1 MASPAPSAPALER
14 VSATRVRLAGRELVA
29 FAGCDYLGLAHHPE
43 VVAALQSESARSGI
57 SAGASPTTT
66 GLHPAHEELERALAQ
81 FLGVEAVLLTAD
93 GYLSNLVAAQALAP
107 DCPRALVDRES
118 HVSVRDAVRAAGFD
132 CAEYAELAALRTLL
146 ARGAPS
152 AIFTDGVFP
161 SQRRRADV
169 AELVTLL
176 DRGARALVV
185 DDCHGLGVHGPGGR
199 GSCAGHAHANLLVT
213 GTLSKALGS
222 FGGFVA
228 GSRAWIETARTRSH
242 AYSGATPIPP
252 ALARAAKAALD
263 VLVREPER
271 VARLH
276 AHAAQLRTRLAPLGI
291 AGSAF
296 ENPVFALARATPE
309 ATAILHATL
318 AAQGLLVPHVR
329 YPDGLGDYLRL
340 ALCSEHTPDDVERL
354 AVALERAWR

>member
-1 MASPAPSAPALER
+1 MASPAPFAPELER
-14 VSATRVRLAGRELVA
+14 LSATRVRLAGRELVA

-43 VVAALQSESARSGI
+43 VIAALQREAARSGV

-66 GLHPAHEELERALAQ
+66 GRHPAHAELEHALAR

-107 DCPRALVDRES
+107 ECPRALVDRES
-118 HVSVRDAVRAAGFD
+118 HVSVRDAVRATGVEL
-132 CAEYAELAALRTLL
+132 AEYADLPALRALL
-146 ARGAPS
+146 ASGQPS

-169 AELVTLL
+169 AELVRLL
-176 DRGARALVV
+176 EGGARALVV

-228 GSRAWIETARTRSH
+228 GSHAWIESARTRSH
-242 AYSGATPIPP
+242 AYAGATPIPP
-252 ALARAAKAALD
+252 ALARAALAALN
-263 VLVREPER
+263 VLAREPER

-276 AHAAQLRTRLAPLGI
+276 AHAAKLRARLAPLGV
-291 AGSAF
+291 SVSTF
-296 ENPVFALARATPE
+296 ENPVFAIARATPA
-309 ATAILHATL
+309 ATAALHEKL

-340 ALCSEHTPDDVERL
+340 ALCSEHTTDEVERL
-354 AVALERAWR
+354 ASALERAWS